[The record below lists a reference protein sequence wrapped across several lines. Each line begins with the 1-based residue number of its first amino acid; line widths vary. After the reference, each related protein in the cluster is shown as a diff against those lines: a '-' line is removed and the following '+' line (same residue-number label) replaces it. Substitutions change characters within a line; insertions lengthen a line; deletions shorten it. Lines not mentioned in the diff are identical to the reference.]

1 MTTDQLAELIE
12 RRTDALREGFDG
24 VRDRIDVLICDV
36 AGVRTDVGVH
46 AVRLARLEY
55 NGVETKATAEKRRAL
70 RVSLLRDLAV
80 ALVGA
85 ALACV
90 VKGCS

>member
-1 MTTDQLAELIE
+1 MNNDQLGELIE
-12 RRTDALREGFDG
+12 RRTDALRKAVEV
-24 VRDRIDVLICDV
+24 VRDRVEVLICDV

-46 AVRLARLEY
+46 AVRLTRLEA
-55 NGVETKATAEKRRAL
+55 NGVEAKATVEKRRAL
-70 RVSLLRDLAV
+70 RVSLLRDIAV